1 MSFIT
6 GILLKARLHHRR
18 LIIEFQRNGNILANF
33 GYFSFCCCRTKSIP
47 VFAFLSP
54 GLPFCQHSR
63 GCQSCRCC
71 RRCMSWHLYLGLQ
84 ILNIKSGRPMRWDK
98 NWKWSSFRLGERER
112 RKKPQQQREREDFP
126 PANISFLSKQCCHFP
141 TRKFKPAGNEN
152 LIWKKMPKEPWSSG

>member
-63 GCQSCRCC
+63 GCQICRCC
-71 RRCMSWHLYLGLQ
+71 PCCMSWHLYLGLQ

-112 RKKPQQQREREDFP
+112 RKKPQQQRERERFFPQLIFLFCQSNVATFP
-126 PANISFLSKQCCHFP
+126 P
-141 TRKFKPAGNEN
+141 EN
-152 LIWKKMPKEPWSSG
+152 LSQWETRI